1 MQVNSSQTVDSF
13 ARPINYFRVSLT
25 DQCNLRC
32 HYCTPRPLSDKLPLR
47 ELLSYEELL
56 RVLRVAVGLG
66 VRKVRLTG
74 GEPLLRRDVEKFISR
89 LLQIPGLQDVRLTT
103 NGTLLAEKAGSLHR
117 AGVRKVNVSLD
128 SLRAERF
135 RQITGADLLNQVWR
149 GIEQVLKL
157 GFEQIKLNMVVMRGI
172 NDDELADFAELSRE
186 LPIQVR
192 FIEFMPIG
200 TDTGWGPERY
210 LPAREIMLKLAE
222 SGPLEPVESESLD
235 GPARVYRRPGYLGT
249 LGFIS
254 PISEHFCSRC
264 NRLRLTAQGRL
275 RSCLL
280 SDLETDL
287 KAVVRGEGGEDGI
300 REALLETIRNK
311 PERHRL
317 LETPGFNCHGRM
329 SRIGG

>member
-1 MQVNSSQTVDSF
+1 
-13 ARPINYFRVSLT
+13 
-25 DQCNLRC
+25 
-32 HYCTPRPLSDKLPLR
+32 LR

-56 RVLRVAVGLG
+56 KVLRVAVDLG

-74 GEPLLRRDVEKFISR
+74 GEPLLRSDVEKLIGR
-89 LLQIPGLQDVRLTT
+89 LLQIPGLRDVRLTT
-103 NGTLLAEKAGSLHR
+103 NGTLLAEKAGSLYR

-128 SLRAERF
+128 SLRPERF
-135 RQITGADLLNQVWR
+135 REITGVDLLDRVWR
-149 GIEQVLKL
+149 GIEQTLNL
-157 GFEQIKLNMVVMRGI
+157 GFERIKLNMVVMRGV
-172 NDDELADFAELSRE
+172 NDDELTDFAELSRK

-200 TDTGWGPERY
+200 ADTGWGPELY
-210 LPAREIMLKLAE
+210 LPAHEIMRKLAVA
-222 SGPLEPVESESLD
+222 GPLEPVEAENLD
-235 GPARVYRRPGYLGT
+235 GPARIYRQPGSLGT

-254 PISEHFCSRC
+254 PISEHFCARC

-280 SDLETDL
+280 NDLETDL
-287 KAVVRGEGGEDGI
+287 KAVVRGEGGEAGI
-300 REALLETIRNK
+300 RQALLETIRNK

-317 LETPGFNCHGRM
+317 LETPGLNCHGRM